1 MDYDMLYDKKEQL
14 ARIRSSI
21 QPEALES
28 FEKSFDVEYAHNST
42 AIEGNTLTLIQ
53 TKAILEDGLSVGGK
67 TLREIYEVANH
78 AKAFA
83 FVKKCVA
90 EGRPLDEPTAKD
102 IHALLMENILVGG
115 VYRNVEVR
123 ISGAG
128 FKPPAPNEMFRQVK
142 NFFADLPYRTD
153 LNPIELAA
161 WTHTEFVKIHP
172 FVDGNGRTSRM
183 LMNYQLMSGGFLPVS
198 IAKEN
203 RLEYFD
209 ALEAYAVGGN
219 LKPFA
224 DMVASLEETRLDEYL
239 AIISERVAEDDSPT
253 QTM

>member
-1 MDYDMLYDKKEQL
+1 M
-14 ARIRSSI
+14 
-21 QPEALES
+21 
-28 FEKSFDVEYAHNST
+28 T
-42 AIEGNTLTLIQ
+42 
-53 TKAILEDGLSVGGK
+53 
-67 TLREIYEVANH
+67 NH

-83 FVKKCVA
+83 FVEKCVA
-90 EGRPLDEPTAKD
+90 EGRPLDELTAKD
-102 IHALLMENILVGG
+102 IHALLVENILVGG

-128 FKPPAPNEMFRQVK
+128 FKPPAPDEMFWQVK

-153 LNPIELAA
+153 LNPIELDA
-161 WTHTEFVKIHP
+161 WTHAEFLKIHP
-172 FVDGNGRTSRM
+172 FVDGNGRISRM

-209 ALEAYAVGGN
+209 ELEAYAVAGD

-224 DMVASLEETRLDEYL
+224 DMIADLEETRLDEYL
-239 AIISERVAEDDSPT
+239 AIISEQAAEDDSS
-253 QTM
+253 